1 MIPSVNIDTLHA
13 SILSGLSTKFPSCA
27 VALYPRPGEKIATP
41 AILLELEDI
50 PADDPDDIGS
60 EQLAVMLNFNAYVV
74 LDYKSGKKQAV
85 KTLSAAVMTHIRGQR
100 WANPVGAA
108 NVAGAYPDV
117 IAGREDDYEVMRV
130 EFSHE
135 ALLGVSVWDADQL
148 RDEAGEPIDPPS
160 EVYASDQPG
169 IENTYTD
176 LAGCGCNAE

>member
-1 MIPSVNIDTLHA
+1 MIPSVNIDTLHT
-13 SILSGLSTKFPSCA
+13 SILSALSAKFTTCA

-41 AILLELEDI
+41 AILLELEDL

-60 EQLAVMLNFNAYVV
+60 EQLAVVLNFNAYVV
-74 LDYKSGKKQAV
+74 LDYKAGKKQAS
-85 KTLSAAVMTHIRGQR
+85 KTLAAAVMAHVRGKR
-100 WANPVGAA
+100 WGNPVGAA

-135 ALLGVSVWDADQL
+135 ALLGDDVWEADQL
-148 RDEAGEPIDPPS
+148 RDDEGNPIDPPT
-160 EVYASDQPG
+160 EVYSSDQPG

-176 LAGCGCNAE
+176 LAGCGCDAE